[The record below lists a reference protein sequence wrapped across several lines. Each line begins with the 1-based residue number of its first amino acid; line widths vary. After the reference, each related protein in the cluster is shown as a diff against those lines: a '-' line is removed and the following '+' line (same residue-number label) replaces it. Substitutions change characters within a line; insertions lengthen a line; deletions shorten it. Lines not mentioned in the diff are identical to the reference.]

1 MNTSLEN
8 LCAALEKDDIVM
20 SYHYA
25 KDASFFASMCG
36 KTDEAKYFSEI
47 AEAIIEGKAEN
58 AELDAAREAN
68 RQNEYRIEELAGQI
82 ANVEFIKAHWFKIYN
97 ETEDEEAEYTLI
109 GDDSNVEKNEISDTT
124 PFGKVLAT
132 AKKGDRKKV
141 VVGDDFYFIKILDDK
156 IIEDQE

>member
-1 MNTSLEN
+1 MASYRTTKARYIEKVKEKQYLETIKRN
-8 LCAALEKDDIVM
+8 EI
-20 SYHYA
+20 SEQIRYA
-25 KDASFFASMCG
+25 KSLGD
-36 KTDEAKYFSEI
+36 FS
-47 AEAIIEGKAEN
+47 EN

-109 GDDSNVEKNEISDTT
+109 GDDSNVEKNEIADTT